1 MLVLNSCLC
10 GGIFSDQ
17 KRISL
22 QYHSDCILGLMVID
36 IDFCETLE
44 KWKFDDNH
52 DNHFTQP
59 WQPL

>member
-1 MLVLNSCLC
+1 MSLTDVVLNNLVAC
-10 GGIFSDQ
+10 GIFSDQ

-44 KWKFDDNH
+44 K
-52 DNHFTQP
+52 
-59 WQPL
+59 